1 MAHGFAAIVRGRRE
15 KSRVG
20 VYDELGL
27 RTVINASGT
36 LTRLGGSRMAPEVL
50 AAMTD
55 AAASFVPIDALQARA
70 GEVIAD
76 ITGAEAGYVVSG
88 AAAGLSLGAAACV
101 AGMDMAAMERL
112 PDTSGLKDEVVVQ
125 RGHRNAYDHAIR
137 AAGVRMVEV
146 GYLGYPGA
154 GGTSPWQIAAAITE
168 RTAAVACPILDTPG
182 TVPLPEVCQIA
193 HERGVPVI
201 VDAAAELPPRANMRR
216 FIAEGADLVVFSGGK
231 AIGGPQASGI
241 LAGRAGLI
249 ASVALQHQ
257 DMDVRP
263 QTWSWRP
270 LLASGRLAGV
280 PHQGFGR
287 SMKVGREEIVGLITA
302 LRRFAVGSDE
312 EDLQRWQQC
321 LDPIEQAL
329 EGMPGIRVSR
339 HLSHRKPVP
348 SLQVEL
354 VSDSAPA
361 RAYDLV
367 NRLLDGEPAI
377 AVDQSYA
384 EHGRLSINPQGL
396 TAEEATAVA
405 RRLREELRR

>member
-1 MAHGFAAIVRGRRE
+1 VD
-15 KSRVG
+15 

-50 AAMTD
+50 AAMAD
-55 AAASFVPIDALQARA
+55 AAASFVPIDALQARS

-88 AAAGLSLGAAACV
+88 AAAGLSLGVAACV
-101 AGMDMAAMERL
+101 AGMDVAAMDRL

-137 AAGVRMVEV
+137 AVGVRMIEV
-146 GYLGYPGA
+146 GYLGSPGA

-168 RTAAVACPILDTPG
+168 RTAAIACPILDTPG
-182 TVPLPEVCQIA
+182 TVPLPIVCQIA

-201 VDAAAELPPRANMRR
+201 VDAAAELPPRANLRR
-216 FIAEGADLVVFSGGK
+216 FIADGADLVVFSGGK

-241 LAGRAGLI
+241 LAGRADLI

-263 QTWSWRP
+263 ETWSWRP
-270 LLASGRLAGV
+270 LLDSGLLAGV

-302 LRRFAVGSDE
+302 LRHFAAGSDE
-312 EDLQRWQQC
+312 EDLQRWQRC

-329 EGMPGIRVSR
+329 EGIPDIRVSR
-339 HLSHRKPVP
+339 YLSPRKPLP
-348 SLQVEL
+348 SLRIEL
-354 VSDSAPA
+354 EGDCAAA

-396 TAEEATAVA
+396 TTEEATAVA
-405 RRLREELRR
+405 RRLREELRG

>member
-1 MAHGFAAIVRGRRE
+1 M
-15 KSRVG
+15 G
-20 VYDELGL
+20 VYEELGL

-50 AAMTD
+50 GAMAE
-55 AAASFVPIDALQARA
+55 AAASFVPIDDLQARA
-70 GEVIAD
+70 GEIIAEVM
-76 ITGAEAGYVVSG
+76 GAEAAYVVTG
-88 AAAGLSLGAAACV
+88 AAAGLSLGVAACI
-101 AGMDMAAMERL
+101 AGMDVAAMDRL
-112 PDTSGLKDEVVVQ
+112 PDTTGLKDEVVVQ

-154 GGTSPWQIAAAITE
+154 GGTHPWQIAAAITGQ
-168 RTAAVACPILDTPG
+168 TAAVACPILDTPG
-182 TVPLPEVCQIA
+182 TVPLPEVCRIA
-193 HERGVPVI
+193 HEHGVPVI
-201 VDAAAELPPRANMRR
+201 VDAAAELPPRANLRR

-241 LAGRAGLI
+241 LAGRADLI

-270 LLASGRLAGV
+270 MLDAGHLAGV

-287 SMKVGREEIVGLITA
+287 SMKVGREEIVGLLSA
-302 LRRFAVGSDE
+302 LRRYVAGSDE
-312 EDLQRWQQC
+312 EDLERWQLC

-329 EGMPGIRVSR
+329 DGIPGIRVSR
-339 HLSHRKPVP
+339 HVAANKPVP
-348 SLQVEL
+348 MLRVMVEGEC
-354 VSDSAPA
+354 AGE

-367 NRLLDGEPAI
+367 NQLLNGEPAI
-377 AVDQSYA
+377 AIDQSHA
-384 EHGRLSINPQGL
+384 ERGLLSVNPQGL
-396 TAEEATAVA
+396 TTDEASAVA
-405 RRLREELRR
+405 RRLRQELTGRPA

>member
-1 MAHGFAAIVRGRRE
+1 
-15 KSRVG
+15 VG

-50 AAMTD
+50 AAMVD

-88 AAAGLSLGAAACV
+88 AAAGLSLGVAACV
-101 AGMDMAAMERL
+101 AGMDVTAMDRL

-137 AAGVRMVEV
+137 AVGVRMVEV

-154 GGTSPWQIAAAITE
+154 GGTSPWQIAAAISE

-182 TVPLPEVCQIA
+182 TVPLPVVCKIA
-193 HERGVPVI
+193 HDCGVPVI
-201 VDAAAELPPRANMRR
+201 VDAAAELPPRANLRR
-216 FIAEGADLVVFSGGK
+216 FIADGADLVVFSGGK

-241 LAGRAGLI
+241 LAGRADLI

-263 QTWSWRP
+263 ETWSWRP
-270 LLASGRLAGV
+270 LLDSSLLAGV

-302 LRRFAVGSDE
+302 LRRFAAGSDE
-312 EDLQRWQQC
+312 EDLQRWQRH

-329 EGMPGIRVSR
+329 AGIPDIHVSR
-339 HLSHRKPVP
+339 YLSHRKPVP
-348 SLQVEL
+348 SLRIEL
-354 VSDSAPA
+354 EGDCAA
-361 RAYDLV
+361 TRAYDLV

-377 AVDQSYA
+377 AIDQSYA

-396 TAEEATAVA
+396 TAEEATVVA
-405 RRLREELRR
+405 RRLREELRG